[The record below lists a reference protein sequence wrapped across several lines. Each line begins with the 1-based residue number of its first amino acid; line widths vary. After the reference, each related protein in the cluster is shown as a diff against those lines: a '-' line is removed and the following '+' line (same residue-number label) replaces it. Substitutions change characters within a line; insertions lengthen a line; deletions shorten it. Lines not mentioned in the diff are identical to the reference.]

1 MEGAQQE
8 PDFYLSPSKF
18 VDYGRRLM
26 GSRNS
31 LLSNQWAKIDRL
43 TVTNVTNCRNPLGS
57 PEVKP
62 FGLNSYPPRWAKT
75 PRLFNIHISV
85 FPDPTNIYPLILKFG
100 YFDDDELFNR
110 KFDCIRSKHLP
121 TFIVFLPRIYSIY
134 TYI

>member
-1 MEGAQQE
+1 MAGTQHE
-8 PDFYLSPSKF
+8 PVFAPHHPKF

-62 FGLNSYPPRWAKT
+62 FGLNSYPLLWVKT
-75 PRLFNIHISV
+75 PSV
-85 FPDPTNIYPLILKFG
+85 Q
-100 YFDDDELFNR
+100 
-110 KFDCIRSKHLP
+110 H
-121 TFIVFLPRIYSIY
+121 
-134 TYI
+134 TYIAFS